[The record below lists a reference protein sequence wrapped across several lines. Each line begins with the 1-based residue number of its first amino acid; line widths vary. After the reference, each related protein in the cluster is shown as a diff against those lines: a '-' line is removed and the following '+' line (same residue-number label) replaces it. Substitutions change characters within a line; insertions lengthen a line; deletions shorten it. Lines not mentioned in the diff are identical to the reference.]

1 MKIPYLK
8 KKPELKSYHN
18 VTWEDNYSWIHQKN
32 ILEVLRDKTK
42 LDPEVKNYLDEENS
56 YANYHLKDTENLQ
69 KKLFDEIKGRIKLDD
84 ESLPYKDHTYEYWS
98 KTTAVGN
105 YSIKLRK
112 KIDTD
117 LVEEIWNG
125 DEEKKKLETEY
136 FGVGDLEVSN
146 NDKYLGYS
154 LDIKGSEYYTI
165 FIRDI
170 KTNEIITKEIS
181 ETSGGITFSLDDKY
195 VFYSKLDQNH
205 RARKIYR
212 HEIGN
217 FNGQDELIFEEK
229 SEAFTVSIGLSS
241 DEKYYFINTSD
252 HNTSE
257 QYYFGVDEINIKPK
271 LIIKREKGII
281 YSVSSW
287 DSKFFN
293 HTNKDAEDFKIDV
306 SDSLEKQNWKTFI
319 PPRDEVLIGGCTFL
333 KNWIIRSE
341 TSNALDKLF
350 VKNISSGVE
359 EELIFS
365 NETVY
370 VPGISLIQKDRDTD
384 NVYLGYS
391 SPKTPSRVYSY
402 NLSTKTKKLV
412 KEQEIP
418 SGHNPEDY
426 IVERVDY
433 KSHDGRLVPLTI
445 TRHKKTKIDGS
456 ANLLLYGYGSY
467 GSSMSPNFSSTRLSL
482 INRDI
487 IWATAHIRGGME
499 KGMKWWK
506 EGKLINKK
514 NTFEDYIHAAKYLID
529 NNYSSKGKI
538 IGMGGSAGGLLMG
551 AVVNQAPE
559 LFLGIIM
566 AVPFVDSLTTN
577 LDHSLPLTVGEF
589 DEFGNAKDI
598 KEHFD
603 YIFSYAPYNNIKKMD
618 YPHILITTSLSANTL
633 AVTPEPHENTIFLLW
648 SKLNGLNFS
657 TILSLAINV
666 RSSVFI
672 NSEKGKQNEFLI
684 DPLLKPFLG
693 SATFPSNLS
702 ILLASITLNSFS
714 EIFLSISCLSF
725 TSFLFS
731 LAL

>member
-42 LDPEVKNYLDEENS
+42 LDPEVKNYLDKENS
-56 YANYHLKDTENLQ
+56 YADYHLKDTENLQ
-69 KKLFDEIKGRIKLDD
+69 KKLFDEIKARIKLDD

-98 KTTAVGN
+98 KTTAIGN

-154 LDIKGSEYYTI
+154 LDTKGSEYYTI

-170 KTNEIITKEIS
+170 KTNKIITKEIT
-181 ETSGGITFSLDDKY
+181 ETSGGITFSLDDRY

-217 FNGQDELIFEEK
+217 FNNQDELIFEEK

-257 QYYFGVDEINIKPK
+257 QYYFGVDEINTKPK
-271 LIIKREKGII
+271 LIMKREKGII

-287 DSKFFN
+287 DNKFYN

-306 SDSLEKQNWKTFI
+306 SDSLEKQNWETFI

-365 NETVY
+365 NENVY
-370 VPGISLIQKDRDTD
+370 VPGISLTQRDRDTD

-506 EGKLINKK
+506 EGKLTNKK

-618 YPHILITTSLSANTL
+618 YPHILITTSLSDNRVL
-633 AVTPEPHENTIFLLW
+633 FDEPAKFTAKLREYKTDNNLL
-648 SKLNGLNFS
+648 
-657 TILSLAINV
+657 
-666 RSSVFI
+666 
-672 NSEKGKQNEFLI
+672 
-684 DPLLKPFLG
+684 LLKTEMNAG
-693 SATFPSNLS
+693 HGGKSGRDGA
-702 ILLASITLNSFS
+702 IE
-714 EIFLSISCLSF
+714 EIAIDYAF
-725 TSFLFS
+725 
-731 LAL
+731 ALKVAEKI

>member
-42 LDPEVKNYLDEENS
+42 LDPEVRNYLDEENS

-170 KTNEIITKEIS
+170 ETNEIITKKIT

-217 FNGQDELIFEEK
+217 FNSLDELIFEEK

-257 QYYFGVDEINIKPK
+257 QYYFGVDEVNTKPK

-287 DSKFFN
+287 DSKFYN

-365 NETVY
+365 NENVY
-370 VPGISLIQKDRDTD
+370 VPGISLTQKDRDTD

-618 YPHILITTSLSANTL
+618 YPHILITTSLSDNRVL
-633 AVTPEPHENTIFLLW
+633 FDEPAKFAAKLREYKTDNNLL
-648 SKLNGLNFS
+648 
-657 TILSLAINV
+657 
-666 RSSVFI
+666 
-672 NSEKGKQNEFLI
+672 
-684 DPLLKPFLG
+684 LLKTEMNAG
-693 SATFPSNLS
+693 HGGKSGRDGA
-702 ILLASITLNSFS
+702 IE
-714 EIFLSISCLSF
+714 EIAIDYAF
-725 TSFLFS
+725 
-731 LAL
+731 ALKVAKKI

>member
-1 MKIPYLK
+1 MKVPQLR
-8 KKPELKSYHN
+8 KKPETKSCHN
-18 VTWEDNYSWIHQKN
+18 TSWEDNYSWIHQKN

-42 LDPEVKNYLDEENS
+42 LDPEVKKYLEEENN
-56 YANYHLKDTENLQ
+56 YAEHHLKNTKNTQ

-84 ESLPYKDHTYEYWS
+84 ESLPYKDLIYEYWT
-98 KTTAVGN
+98 KTTAKGN

-112 KIDTD
+112 KIGSKNI
-117 LVEEIWNG
+117 EEIWNG
-125 DEEKKKLETEY
+125 DKEKEKIKTEY

-165 FIRDI
+165 YIRDI
-170 KTNEIITKEIS
+170 KTNEIVSKEIK

-195 VFYSKLDQNH
+195 IFYSKLDENH

-212 HEIGN
+212 HKIGN
-217 FNGQDELIFEEK
+217 FDGKDELIFEEK
-229 SEAFTVSIGLSS
+229 SEAFTVSIGISS

-257 QYYFGVDEINIKPK
+257 QYYFRLDEEKPTPK
-271 LIIKREKGII
+271 QIIKRERGVL
-281 YSVSSW
+281 YSVNSW
-287 DSKFFN
+287 NGKFYN
-293 HTNKDAEDFKIDV
+293 HTNKNAEDFKIDIC
-306 SDSLEKQNWKTFI
+306 DNLENQDWKTFI
-319 PPRDEVLIGGCTFL
+319 PAKDEVLIGGLTFL
-333 KNWIIRSE
+333 KNWIIRGE

-350 VKNISSGVE
+350 VKNISTNIE

-365 NETVY
+365 DENVY
-370 VPGISLIQKDRDTD
+370 VPGVTLAQKNRNTD
-384 NVYLGYS
+384 EIYLGYS
-391 SPKTPSRVYSY
+391 SPKTPSRVYRY
-402 NLSTKTKKLV
+402 NLLNKSKELV

-418 SGHNPEDY
+418 SGHNKDDY
-426 IVERVDY
+426 IVERFEF

-467 GSSMSPNFSSTRLSL
+467 GNSISPSFSSTKLSL

-487 IWATAHIRGGME
+487 IWVTAHIRGGME

-506 EGKLINKK
+506 EGKLTNKK
-514 NTFEDYIHAAKYLID
+514 NTFEDYIFAARYLIEKK
-529 NNYSSKGKI
+529 YTSKGKI

-551 AVVNQAPE
+551 AVVNQSPE

-589 DEFGNAKDI
+589 DEFGNAKDN
-598 KEHFD
+598 KKHFD

-618 YPHILITTSLSANTL
+618 YPNMLITTSLSDNRVLFDEPAKFTAKLRDFKTDNNLLLLKTEMNAGHGGKSGRDGAIEEI
-633 AVTPEPHENTIFLLW
+633 AVDYAFALKI
-648 SKLNGLNFS
+648 
-657 TILSLAINV
+657 
-666 RSSVFI
+666 
-672 NSEKGKQNEFLI
+672 SEKI
-684 DPLLKPFLG
+684 
-693 SATFPSNLS
+693 
-702 ILLASITLNSFS
+702 
-714 EIFLSISCLSF
+714 
-725 TSFLFS
+725 
-731 LAL
+731 